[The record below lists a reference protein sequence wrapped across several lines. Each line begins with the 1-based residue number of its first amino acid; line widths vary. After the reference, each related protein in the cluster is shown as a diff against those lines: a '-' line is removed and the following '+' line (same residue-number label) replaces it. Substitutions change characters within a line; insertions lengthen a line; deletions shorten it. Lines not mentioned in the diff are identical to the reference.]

1 MGCRTSASNSNQNR
15 QLVIRRPRPEQK
27 VIFQWFLKHLCC
39 LIPSNAAYQNRI
51 SDEIEMNIILHRY
64 RDVINGKAS
73 KAAALPEFSGGADYA
88 HKLAL
93 LA

>member
-15 QLVIRRPRPEQK
+15 QLVTRRPRPQQK

-39 LIPSNAAYQNRI
+39 LTPSNAAYQNRI
-51 SDEIEMNIILHRY
+51 SDEIEMKIILRG
-64 RDVINGKAS
+64 RNQCNGKAS
-73 KAAALPEFSGGADYA
+73 KAAALSKFLEGADYA
-88 HKLAL
+88 HPLAS